1 MYTRIMSNQVNVR
14 ELRTQSAAVWEAL
27 EDAGTLVVT
36 HNGNPLAALVS
47 LDPDHVEEDLAAL
60 RKARASRA
68 LQTLQSVSMAAISAQ
83 TIEHEIQAVRKARR

>member
-1 MYTRIMSNQVNVR
+1 MSNQVNVR

-47 LDPDHVEEDLAAL
+47 LDPEHVEEDLAAL

-68 LQTLQSVSMAAISAQ
+68 LQTMQSISKAPLSAHA
-83 TIEHEIQAVRKARR
+83 IEHEIQAVRKARR

>member
-1 MYTRIMSNQVNVR
+1 MYTQHMSNQVNVR
-14 ELRTQSAAVWEAL
+14 ELRTQTAAVWEAL

-36 HNGNPLAALVS
+36 HNGSPLAALVS

-68 LQTLQSVSMAAISAQ
+68 LQTLQSVSRAPVSTQM
-83 TIEHEIQAVRKARR
+83 IEHEIQAVRKARR